1 MAPKRKWQEGQED
14 SLPTIVRAKPGTK
27 AFASGKSVKDALAT
41 GSPQAFVSFRQQIV
55 TPPSELPL
63 SINHPTVVILQHY
76 LDISPACDEI
86 FRAWQVGEQTKS
98 EQQVHAAVEL
108 LSEIIQV
115 LTPVPFFRSI
125 VIGLVNKVISPSEP
139 YHDHINHLIQSGKR
153 DDVYHGLLLAAVS
166 MSVDS
171 PSTSS
176 TSGRLGMK
184 LWNTLVE
191 GGAVRGFGKQMG
203 MRRRNKE
210 GMVGY
215 GDRDPLDKPDIRHL
229 ILRIIL
235 PLFPSPS
242 FQPHAKTILPPLYS
256 NLAAD
261 PPITVLRILTALWA
275 AISSPSFG
283 LNRRVSLILFQ
294 ERSIEA
300 LWGQLGRDDVEEK
313 SGKKVGELVRAFL
326 EGITA
331 TPGKGV
337 CFPDEGWYPRQ
348 MDDSKEG
355 DNKVGNGGDTWRKGL
370 HNRILGNVVRKVGNK
385 VVDDEGIVGEWMIE
399 VFRACPELVSGYWA
413 HSALSLEPRLNARWM
428 ATMSYVG
435 RIISLPVP
443 PLQTFRQTAPAGT
456 DPSLSPFR
464 TEPPQASTIV
474 ESVLPAPFTKAHL
487 MKGLQHAE
495 GIVQHMTAITLSRA
509 LAKLGQVQ
517 ELFSF
522 IETELYPNGQ
532 PDNPWARR
540 QRELEMEVRKRL
552 PELAVIVAFA
562 QKSAQLA
569 PAEPD
574 PDSEEDRALVT
585 KSAMLTELALRIF
598 SLCNRILPSMAS
610 ELKFDVGR
618 LLVSSSSAK
627 QEKKEK
633 QQAREGS
640 VIGDDAQSVKSIGTV
655 GSKGTI
661 GMRGGFGQSRGEVE
675 GFEALSQ
682 VHVLELLGE
691 VRDWHWSNKAAG
703 SQYTYV
709 YHILLLHLSAPQSVT
724 YSKTTALLSHL
735 LLPTLLFEHD
745 PQELPI
751 WLGAMPKRVRE
762 AGPMLFAQQ
771 IQLLAFLDDC
781 FRRCLKTPYRYIE
794 DTLALSPS
802 STPDLQS
809 NSKEMVSPLMMAILE
824 QFSAKLMGQLVS
836 TEAACIIVNYLR
848 RVILG
853 LVGKQRELSW
863 LLAVLNRLE
872 DIVKGV
878 KEAGQ
883 ERKGLEECVQ
893 VIKGDFDVI
902 MGKSEPAKGQDPSL
916 PQLLDHREWS
926 SSSFEYQALFIAR
939 PSTLSSLLFLIQRKD
954 ASILFHVNFLIH
966 LNILQ
971 PSSTSAIKNQDS
983 TQAVLTLFAKS
994 LDNVEGASEW
1004 QDQIKRNVFG
1014 DFGSRKL
1021 FLSED
1026 SHEFRDSLNILIRHL
1041 IFGKPTDEEIAQGFV
1056 EHCVELLGNDK
1067 KGKKLDQNLRVL
1079 APWVRFLTPSQATQ
1093 ISQILFRH
1101 KNPVLSSHAF
1111 LLSDIITLTKSP
1123 AFAVKHLDKL
1133 GELGVVEAVIKLV
1146 DDAAKDR
1153 KSSDELAS
1161 LKINRETI
1169 QLLLR
1174 LASNESISL
1183 LVRLIQAS
1191 SSAAKVTFSVLQEGE
1206 ALVND
1211 RRLLPVVEALFV
1223 LGLDF
1228 GKASTI
1234 ASVALET
1241 ITSEQD
1247 EKVQGAA
1254 IEVLVRLAESASNEI
1269 VEILFTVQLSSFNSA
1284 FMRFVERL
1292 AHICKTKIELLE
1304 SICHLIGLGLQY
1316 AVRLCSN
1323 LKDMNGESAAALKSL
1338 EQSIEVVDQDQ
1349 LDLQIALVEPVITA
1363 VIQDRLE
1370 IAEAA
1375 DLATLLAA
1383 RVELKASFLRQ
1394 QLQAIYA
1401 SATYTRCT
1409 TSSCPSHIRLHFIRL
1424 LHRLFASSTYVSCQ
1438 PPFIEPLIL
1447 LYRGTTSEVDRRVL
1461 HMLQLFEGYRRISIA
1476 SIMRYWNANG
1486 VLGIGGKSLDALAS
1500 LDPQKVFAT
1509 CQAYP
1514 LRRQLRGWGKIA
1526 TDPEEGEGLYD
1537 PVFVMGLFVASMHEG
1552 MRGLDWVE
1560 VLRSNVLGLTVCGL
1574 SSRDKEVRSV
1584 ASYALAKTMSLIET
1598 TGFFE
1603 RAQLT
1608 YTLRLLRHALPTSTS
1623 RLPILSTLFF
1633 AYALRSL
1640 ANPSHFFYP
1649 LSSRFLLQRSVFDS
1663 EDTPLLYGM
1672 LYANGEGWKRE
1683 RNWMVRFL
1691 KEGVRSEADWRVI
1704 RRRKVWSLM
1713 ATLFIESLDPVFR
1726 RSILQTMSNIL
1737 LIPAAA
1743 SSLVLRDGLFVWLD
1757 MQWTSISAYH
1767 ASLPVSSKSGVR
1779 GQRAQAWEQEEK
1791 NLLLEI
1797 AERAC
1802 EAIASAEKERIKE
1815 GKDLR
1820 GWAKQTE
1827 TFLKTVLS
1835 DADGE
1840 KLEVASKILYS
1851 VSQIPV
1857 DTTITQLLPLFVDRL
1872 SSAGSVAPALPN
1884 IISCLFAAGLNVKP
1898 ADVRE
1903 KDDLAKALA
1912 EVRWRVERGEAGNY
1926 LKDWVR
1932 REKQLS
1938 ELMT

>member
-1 MAPKRKWQEGQED
+1 
-14 SLPTIVRAKPGTK
+14 
-27 AFASGKSVKDALAT
+27 
-41 GSPQAFVSFRQQIV
+41 
-55 TPPSELPL
+55 
-63 SINHPTVVILQHY
+63 
-76 LDISPACDEI
+76 
-86 FRAWQVGEQTKS
+86 
-98 EQQVHAAVEL
+98 
-108 LSEIIQV
+108 
-115 LTPVPFFRSI
+115 
-125 VIGLVNKVISPSEP
+125 
-139 YHDHINHLIQSGKR
+139 
-153 DDVYHGLLLAAVS
+153 
-166 MSVDS
+166 
-171 PSTSS
+171 
-176 TSGRLGMK
+176 MK
-184 LWNTLVE
+184 FWNTLVE
-191 GGAVRGFGKQMG
+191 GGSVRGFGKQMG

-242 FQPHAKTILPPLYS
+242 FQPHAKIILPPLYS

-283 LNRRVSLILFQ
+283 LNRRVSLVLFQ

-300 LWGQLGRDDVEEK
+300 LWGQLGRDDVEGK

-337 CFPDEGWYPRQ
+337 CFPDEGWYPRR

-355 DNKVGNGGDTWRKGL
+355 DNKVGDGGDTWRKGL

-413 HSALSLEPRLNARWM
+413 HSALSLEPRLNVRWM

-435 RIISLPVP
+435 RIISLPIP
-443 PLQTFRQTAPAGT
+443 PLQTFRQPVPAGT
-456 DPSLSPFR
+456 DPSFSPFR
-464 TEPPQASTIV
+464 TAPPQASTIV
-474 ESVLPAPFTKAHL
+474 ESVLPAPFTKSHL
-487 MKGLQHAE
+487 MKGLQHTE
-495 GIVQHMTAITLSRA
+495 GIVQHMTAVTLSRA

-522 IETELYPNGQ
+522 IESELYPNGQ

-598 SLCNRILPSMAS
+598 SLCNRTLPSMAS

-640 VIGDDAQSVKSIGTV
+640 VIGDDVQSVKSIGTV

-691 VRDWHWSNKAAG
+691 VRDWNWSNKAAG
-703 SQYTYV
+703 SQYTYL
-709 YHILLLHLSAPQSVT
+709 YHILLLHLSTPQSVT

-745 PQELPI
+745 PEELPI
-751 WLGAMPKRVRE
+751 WLDAMPKKVRE

-809 NSKEMVSPLMMAILE
+809 NSKEMVSPLMMTILE
-824 QFSAKLMGQLVS
+824 QLSAKLMGQLIS

-848 RVILG
+848 RVVLG

-872 DIVKGV
+872 ECVKKA

-902 MGKSEPAKGQDPSL
+902 RGKSEPTDEQDPSL

-926 SSSFEYQALFIAR
+926 SSSFEYQALFIGR
-939 PSTLSSLLFLIQRKD
+939 PSTLSSLIFLIERKD
-954 ASILFHVNFLIH
+954 ASILLHVNFLIH

-983 TQAVLTLFAKS
+983 TQAVLILFARS
-994 LDNVEGASEW
+994 LENLEGASKW

-1014 DFGSRKL
+1014 DLGSRKL
-1021 FLSED
+1021 LFSED
-1026 SHEFRDSLNILIRHL
+1026 GHEFRDSLNTLIRHL
-1041 IFGKPTDEEIAQGFV
+1041 IFGKSTDEEIAQGFV
-1056 EHCVELLGNDK
+1056 DGCVELLDNDK
-1067 KGKKLDQNLRVL
+1067 EGKKVDQNLSLL
-1079 APWVRFLTPSQATQ
+1079 APWVRFLTPSQASQ
-1093 ISQILFRH
+1093 ISQILFRY
-1101 KNPVLSSHAF
+1101 KNPVLFSHAL
-1111 LLSDIITLTKSP
+1111 LLSDIITSTKSP
-1123 AFAVKHLDKL
+1123 AFAVEHLGKL
-1133 GELGVVEAVIKLV
+1133 GELGVVGAVIRLV
-1146 DDAAKDR
+1146 DDAVKDR
-1153 KSSDELAS
+1153 KSSEELTS
-1161 LKINRETI
+1161 LKIKRETI
-1169 QLLLR
+1169 QLLLN
-1174 LASNESISL
+1174 LASNDSISL
-1183 LVRLIQAS
+1183 LVRLIQAN
-1191 SSAAKVTFSVLQEGE
+1191 SSAAEVTSSALQEDE
-1206 ALVND
+1206 ALTND
-1211 RRLLPVVEALFV
+1211 RRLLPVAEALFV
-1223 LGLDF
+1223 LGLDV
-1228 GKASTI
+1228 GKASI
-1234 ASVALET
+1234 IGGVALET
-1241 ITSEQD
+1241 IASEQD

-1269 VEILFTVQLSSFNSA
+1269 VEILSTVQLSSFNST
-1284 FMRFVERL
+1284 FMRFMERL
-1292 AHICKTKIELLE
+1292 AHICGTKIELLE

-1323 LKDMNGESAAALKSL
+1323 LKDMNEESATALKSL
-1338 EQSIEVVDQDQ
+1338 EQSIEVVDQDRLQ
-1349 LDLQIALVEPVITA
+1349 LQVALVEPVITA

-1370 IAEAA
+1370 IAEAVG
-1375 DLATLLAA
+1375 LATLLAV

-1401 SATYTRCT
+1401 STTYTRCT
-1409 TSSCPSHIRLHFIRL
+1409 NSSCPPHIRLHFIRL

-1461 HMLQLFEGYRRISIA
+1461 HMLQLFEGYRKISLA
-1476 SIMRYWNANG
+1476 SVMRYWNASG
-1486 VLGIGGKSLDALAS
+1486 VLGIGGKSLDALTS
-1500 LDPQKVFAT
+1500 LDPQKTFAT

-1514 LRRQLRGWGKIA
+1514 LHRKLRGWGKIA
-1526 TDPEEGEGLYD
+1526 TDPEEGEELYD
-1537 PVFVMGLFVASMHEG
+1537 PVFVMGLFIASMHEG

-1574 SSRDKEVRSV
+1574 SSRDREVRSV

-1603 RAQLT
+1603 RAQLI

-1623 RLPILSTLFF
+1623 RLPVLSTLFF

-1683 RNWMVRFL
+1683 RSWMVRFL

-1726 RSILQTMSNIL
+1726 RSILQTMSSIL

-1757 MQWTSISAYH
+1757 MQWTTISAYH
-1767 ASLPVSSKSGVR
+1767 ASLPISSKSGVR

-1802 EAIASAEKERIKE
+1802 KAIASAEKERVKE

-1820 GWAKQTE
+1820 GWTKQLE
-1827 TFLKTVLS
+1827 AFLTTVLS

-1857 DTTITQLLPLFVDRL
+1857 DTTTTELLPLFVDRL
-1872 SSAGSVAPALPN
+1872 SSTGPVASALPN

-1898 ADVRE
+1898 TDVRE
-1903 KDDLAKALA
+1903 KDDLAKALG
-1912 EVRWRVERGEAGNY
+1912 EVRWRVEQGDAGNY
-1926 LKDWVR
+1926 LKGWVR
-1932 REKQLS
+1932 RERQLT
-1938 ELMT
+1938 ERMN

>member
-14 SLPTIVRAKPGTK
+14 TLPTIIRAKPGTK
-27 AFASGKSVKDALAT
+27 AFASGKSVKDALAI

-55 TPPSELPL
+55 TPHSELPL
-63 SINHPTVVILQHY
+63 AINHPTVVILQHY
-76 LDISPACDEI
+76 LDISPTCDEI

-108 LSEIIQV
+108 LCEIIQV
-115 LTPVPFFRSI
+115 LTPVPFFRST

-139 YHDHINHLIQSGKR
+139 YHGYINHLIQSGKR

-166 MSVDS
+166 MSVDL
-171 PSTSS
+171 PSASS

-191 GGAVRGFGKQMG
+191 GGAVRAFGKQMG

-215 GDRDPLDKPDIRHL
+215 GNRDPLDKPDIRHL

-235 PLFPSPS
+235 PLLPSPS
-242 FQPHAKTILPPLYS
+242 FQPHARTILPPLYS

-275 AISSPSFG
+275 AISSPSPG
-283 LNRRVSLILFQ
+283 LNRRVSLSLFQ

-300 LWGQLGRDDVEEK
+300 LWGQLGRDEVEET

-326 EGITA
+326 GGITA

-337 CFPDEGWYPRQ
+337 CFPDEGWYPRRT
-348 MDDSKEG
+348 DDSKEG
-355 DNKVGNGGDTWRKGL
+355 GNKVVVGGDTWKKGL

-399 VFRACPELVSGYWA
+399 VFKACPELISGYWA

-443 PLQTFRQTAPAGT
+443 PLQTFRQPAPAGT

-464 TEPPQASTIV
+464 TEPPLVSTIV

-487 MKGLQHAE
+487 MKGLQHTE
-495 GIVQHMTAITLSRA
+495 GIVQHMTAVTFSRA
-509 LAKLGQVQ
+509 LTKLGQVQ
-517 ELFSF
+517 ELFSS
-522 IETELYPNGQ
+522 IESELYPDGQ

-540 QRELEMEVRKRL
+540 QRELEMEIRKRL
-552 PELAVIVAFA
+552 PELAIIVAFA

-598 SLCNRILPSMAS
+598 SLCNKTLPSMAS

-633 QQAREGS
+633 QLAREGS

-655 GSKGTI
+655 GSRGTI

-682 VHVLELLGE
+682 IHVLELLGE
-691 VRDWHWSNKAAG
+691 VRDWNWSVKAAG
-703 SQYTYV
+703 SQYTYL
-709 YHILLLHLSAPQSVT
+709 YHILLLHLSTPQSVT

-751 WLGAMPKRVRE
+751 WLDAMPKRIRE

-794 DTLALSPS
+794 DTLALSS
-802 STPDLQS
+802 YSTPDLQS
-809 NSKEMVSPLMMAILE
+809 NSKEMVSPIMVTILE
-824 QFSAKLMGQLVS
+824 QLSAKVMGQLIS

-853 LVGKQRELSW
+853 LVGKQRELNW

-872 DIVKGV
+872 ECVKKA

-883 ERKGLEECVQ
+883 ERKGLEECVK
-893 VIKGDFDVI
+893 VIRGDFDVI
-902 MGKSEPAKGQDPSL
+902 RGKSEPADRQDPSL
-916 PQLLDHREWS
+916 SQLLDHREWS
-926 SSSFEYQALFIAR
+926 SSSFEYQALSISR
-939 PSTLSSLLFLIQRKD
+939 PSILSSLISLIQRKN
-954 ASILFHVNFLIH
+954 ASVLLNVNFLIH

-971 PSSTSAIKNQDS
+971 PSSTSVIKNQDS

-994 LDNVEGASEW
+994 LENVEGSSKW
-1004 QDQIKRNVFG
+1004 QDQIKRNVFS
-1014 DFGSRKL
+1014 DSGSRKL

-1026 SHEFRDSLNILIRHL
+1026 GHKFRDSLNTLIRYL
-1041 IFGKPTDEEIAQGFV
+1041 TFGKSTDEEIAQGFV
-1056 EHCVELLGNDK
+1056 EDCVELLDNDK
-1067 KGKKLDQNLRVL
+1067 KGKKIDQNLNIL
-1079 APWVRFLTPSQATQ
+1079 APWVRFLTPSQA
-1093 ISQILFRH
+1093 SQICQTLFH
-1101 KNPVLSSHAF
+1101 YKNPVLSSHSF
-1111 LLSDIITLTKSP
+1111 LLSDIITSTRSP
-1123 AFAVKHLDKL
+1123 AFAIAHLEKV
-1133 GELGVVEAVIKLV
+1133 GELGVVGAVIRLM
-1146 DDAAKDR
+1146 DDAVNDT
-1153 KSSDELAS
+1153 KSSGELIS
-1161 LKINRETI
+1161 LKVKRETI
-1169 QLLLR
+1169 QQLLK
-1174 LASNESISL
+1174 LASNESFSL
-1183 LVRLIQAS
+1183 LIRLVQS
-1191 SSAAKVTFSVLQEGE
+1191 NSSAAQATSSLLQEDE
-1206 ALVND
+1206 DLVSD
-1211 RRLLPVVEALFV
+1211 GRLLPVVEV
-1223 LGLDF
+1223 LLASRLNV

-1234 ASVALET
+1234 GGVALKT
-1241 ITSEQD
+1241 LFSQQD
-1247 EKVQGAA
+1247 KMVRDAA
-1254 IEVLVRLAESASNEI
+1254 MEVLAHFAETASNDI
-1269 VEILFTVQLSSFNSA
+1269 VEILSAVQLPSFNST
-1284 FMRFVERL
+1284 FIRFLERL
-1292 AHICKTKIELLE
+1292 APICNTKTELLE
-1304 SICHLIGLGLQY
+1304 SVCHLIGLGLQY
-1316 AVRLCSN
+1316 AVRLCSD
-1323 LKDMNGESAAALKSL
+1323 LGDITGENAAALKSL
-1338 EQSIEVVDQDQ
+1338 EQAVEVVGQDR
-1349 LDLQIALVEPVITA
+1349 LKLQVALVEPVITA

-1370 IAEAA
+1370 VAE
-1375 DLATLLAA
+1375 T
-1383 RVELKASFLRQ
+1383 ASFLRQ

-1401 SATYTRCT
+1401 SATYTRST
-1409 TSSCPSHIRLHFIRL
+1409 TSSCPPQLRLNFIRL
-1424 LHRLFASSTYVSCQ
+1424 LHTLFASSTYVSCQ
-1438 PPFIEPLIL
+1438 PPFIEPLVL
-1447 LYRGTTSEVDRRVL
+1447 LYRGTTSEADRRVL
-1461 HMLQLFEGYRRISIA
+1461 HMLQLFEGYRKISIA
-1476 SIMRYWNANG
+1476 SVMRFWNANG
-1486 VLGIGGKSLDALAS
+1486 ILSIGGKSLDVLTS

-1514 LRRQLRGWGKIA
+1514 LRRQLRGWGKVA

-1537 PVFVMGLFVASMHEG
+1537 PVFVMGLFIASMHEG

-1574 SSRDKEVRSV
+1574 SSRNKEVRNV

-1603 RAQLT
+1603 RAQLI

-1623 RLPILSTLFF
+1623 RLPVLSTLFF

-1663 EDTPLLYGM
+1663 EDTPLLYGT

-1683 RNWMVRFL
+1683 RSWMVRYL

-1726 RSILQTMSNIL
+1726 RSILQTMSSIL

-1757 MQWTSISAYH
+1757 MQWTTISAFH
-1767 ASLPVSSKSGVR
+1767 SSLPISSKSGVK
-1779 GQRAQAWEQEEK
+1779 GQRAQAWEKEEK

-1802 EAIASAEKERIKE
+1802 KAIAWVEKERVKE

-1820 GWAKQTE
+1820 GWVKQTE
-1827 TFLKTVLS
+1827 AFVKTVLS
-1835 DADGE
+1835 DANDE
-1840 KLEVASKILYS
+1840 KLEAASNILYS
-1851 VSQIPV
+1851 ISQISV
-1857 DTTITQLLPLFVDRL
+1857 DTNITQLLPLFVNKL
-1872 SSAGSVAPALPN
+1872 SSTEPAVQGLRN
-1884 IISCLFAAGLNVKP
+1884 IIFCLFAAGLNVKP
-1898 ADVRE
+1898 ADIRE
-1903 KDDLAKALA
+1903 NDSLAKALG
-1912 EVRWRVERGEAGNY
+1912 EVRWRVEQGGGGDNLR
-1926 LKDWVR
+1926 DWIR
-1932 REKQLS
+1932 RERQLT
-1938 ELMT
+1938 ELSV